1 VFGGCKE
8 KIKEK
13 RLKEKR
19 KRQEEEHFRWTHFP
33 LSPVSYLCSPFWFIS
48 SFKAHGLYIYIY
60 IYIYEREE
68 RKNKEKVEKEIGLND
83 HSLSMGVFYKI
94 FQ

>member
-60 IYIYEREE
+60 IYMREKRERIKK
-68 RKNKEKVEKEIGLND
+68 R
-83 HSLSMGVFYKI
+83 
-94 FQ
+94 

>member
-1 VFGGCKE
+1 M
-8 KIKEK
+8 
-13 RLKEKR
+13 
-19 KRQEEEHFRWTHFP
+19 
-33 LSPVSYLCSPFWFIS
+33 YM
-48 SFKAHGLYIYIY
+48 
-60 IYIYEREE
+60 REE